1 MASAMHELTGNGY
14 RGRSLVKSVLWLSC
28 QPQVIPSFGVTKNE
42 ITAKNWGKQKG
53 TLLKLLNTL
62 DDREAKGDDKIFK

>member
-1 MASAMHELTGNGY
+1 MT
-14 RGRSLVKSVLWLSC
+14 
-28 QPQVIPSFGVTKNE
+28 QPKVQGDPATR
-42 ITAKNWGKQKG
+42 KQKG